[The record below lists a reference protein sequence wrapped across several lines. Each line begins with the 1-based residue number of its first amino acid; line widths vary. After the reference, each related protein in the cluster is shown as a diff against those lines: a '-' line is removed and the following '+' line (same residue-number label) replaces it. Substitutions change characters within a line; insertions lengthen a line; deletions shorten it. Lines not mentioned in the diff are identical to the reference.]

1 MKKRIGISFGVLLM
15 SWVGI
20 CQADDALERARQ
32 LIAEG
37 KERDNIVQLREA
49 VSLLQAGVKSGDP
62 ASQLELGKLYSDGR
76 YDTRNGQEALSLIT
90 AAAEQGNAEAQL
102 LLGRM
107 YSGVQEGIIEVK
119 GDREAGFEWY
129 QKSAALGNSDAQY
142 SLGLIYASE
151 YEPIHDNKVSLK
163 WYTKSAEQGNPL
175 SQEVLGRVYLY
186 GELDQKPDLDKAEK
200 YLKLADSHRT
210 QDLVGQFNALR
221 CLRGADENGDLKAL
235 GELCRN
241 EDADR
246 GIQLWVGLR
255 CQDVDLESTQSIDA
269 CFNKQKPNDPETNF
283 MHAFVFAFGYG
294 RPVDLAEAYAYFAM
308 AAAVPSSEL
317 EVITSY
323 KQAIEKAISPAKLS
337 EAKKRFNDMHKLAM

>member
-129 QKSAALGNSDAQY
+129 QKSAALGNSI
-142 SLGLIYASE
+142 L
-151 YEPIHDNKVSLK
+151 
-163 WYTKSAEQGNPL
+163 
-175 SQEVLGRVYLY
+175 
-186 GELDQKPDLDKAEK
+186 
-200 YLKLADSHRT
+200 
-210 QDLVGQFNALR
+210 
-221 CLRGADENGDLKAL
+221 
-235 GELCRN
+235 
-241 EDADR
+241 
-246 GIQLWVGLR
+246 
-255 CQDVDLESTQSIDA
+255 
-269 CFNKQKPNDPETNF
+269 
-283 MHAFVFAFGYG
+283 
-294 RPVDLAEAYAYFAM
+294 
-308 AAAVPSSEL
+308 
-317 EVITSY
+317 
-323 KQAIEKAISPAKLS
+323 
-337 EAKKRFNDMHKLAM
+337 